1 MTLKDYDRKKNIY
14 IKEETQKMIE
24 SYMEKENI
32 ETHTEAVRKIVAE
45 HHEEKLK
52 QETELSIKLKSI
64 DKNVEI
70 LTHLSVFM
78 AESMEATKYDKRL
91 STLYDE
97 AVEARERDIKRQV
110 ADSGLMF
117 NE

>member
-1 MTLKDYDRKKNIY
+1 MMARRNVYMT
-14 IKEETQKMIE
+14 EETQRLVE
-24 SYMEKENI
+24 EYMAENNLD
-32 ETHTEAVRKIVAE
+32 THTEAVRKIVAE

-91 STLYDE
+91 STIYDE